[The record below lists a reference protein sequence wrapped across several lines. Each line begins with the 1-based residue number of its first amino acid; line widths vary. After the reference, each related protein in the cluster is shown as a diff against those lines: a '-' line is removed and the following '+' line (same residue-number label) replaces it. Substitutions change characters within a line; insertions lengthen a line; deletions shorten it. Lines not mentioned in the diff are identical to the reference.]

1 MSFMTEL
8 TGASFLVV
16 GANGGLGSL
25 IARDLHSRGA
35 SLTLAGRNA
44 AALQGLGIPGAVVAA
59 DVRSPGAAESYVAAA
74 LGAHQ
79 RLDGVVY
86 AVGAVAF
93 GSVAE
98 LTDEVADDLWALN
111 ARGWMS
117 VLRASMPA
125 LTQSAEAG
133 HQPVVVTL
141 SGVVAESPTAGLAA
155 YSAVKSA
162 LHGFGIA
169 AARELRRSGIRMVDA
184 RPGHT
189 ETELS
194 QHPLAGQ
201 APAFPA
207 GLSPE
212 AVSRRIVD
220 AIAGDDKDL
229 PSTSF
234 SGLS

>member
-1 MSFMTEL
+1 MSAMTEL
-8 TGASFLVV
+8 NGASFLIV
-16 GANGGLGSL
+16 GANGGLGSE
-25 IARDLHSRGA
+25 IARQLSARGA
-35 SLTLAGRNA
+35 LLTLAGRNA
-44 AALQGLGIPGAVVAA
+44 AALGGLGIPGAVVAA
-59 DVRSPGAAESYVAAA
+59 DVRHPGAAEAYVQAA
-74 LGAHQ
+74 LSAHQ

-98 LTDEVADDLWALN
+98 LTDDVADDLWALN
-111 ARGWMS
+111 VRGWMS

-125 LTQSAEAG
+125 LTQSSEAG

-162 LHGFGIA
+162 LHSFGIA
-169 AARELRRSGIRMVDA
+169 ASRELRRSGIRLVDA

-189 ETELS
+189 ETQLS

-212 AVSRRIVD
+212 AVSRRIVE
-220 AIAGDDKDL
+220 AIAGEDKDL

>member
-1 MSFMTEL
+1 MSAMTEL
-8 TGASFLVV
+8 TGASFLIV
-16 GANGGLGSL
+16 GANGGLGSE
-25 IARDLHSRGA
+25 IARQLHSRGA
-35 SLTLAGRNA
+35 VLTLAGRSA
-44 AALQGLGIPGAVVAA
+44 EALGALGIPGATVVG
-59 DVRSPGAAESYVAAA
+59 DVKAPGTAQSYVEAA
-74 LGAHQ
+74 LAAHQ

-98 LTDEVADDLWALN
+98 LTDEVADELWALN
-111 ARGWMS
+111 VRGWMS

-125 LTQSAEAG
+125 LAESSEAG

-141 SGVVAESPTAGLAA
+141 SGVVAEAPTAGLAA

-162 LHGFGIA
+162 LHSFGVA
-169 AARELRRSGIRMVDA
+169 ASRELRRSGIRLIDA

-194 QHPLAGQ
+194 RHPLAGQ

-207 GLSPE
+207 GLSPH
-212 AVSRRIVD
+212 AVATRIVD
-220 AIAGDDKDL
+220 AMAGDEKDL